1 MASLEEARFY
11 LPRDAQVEVG
21 SGNPNANDIPISKRD
36 NKTMHHV
43 PPGNDHDS
51 RWFSGEIPTA
61 TILRMKNVLNLE
73 YGCVYSLESHGG
85 VKVVTYELTTRVIP
99 NCTCPNFV
107 SMLTSLKERGKFIF
121 ASTYISFIELGYFV
135 ITRQMIS

>member
-1 MASLEEARFY
+1 ME
-11 LPRDAQVEVG
+11 DG
-21 SGNPNANDIPISKRD
+21 SSTNDIPISKCD

-43 PPGNDHDS
+43 PPGKDHDS
-51 RWFSGEIPTA
+51 RWFSGKILIA
-61 TILRMKNVLNLE
+61 TVLQMKNVLNHR

-107 SMLTSLKERGKFIF
+107 SMLTSLKKRGRFIF

>member
-1 MASLEEARFY
+1 MASLEEAGFY
-11 LPRDAQVEVG
+11 LPRHAQVEAG
-21 SGNPNANDIPISKRD
+21 SGNPNAKDIPISKCD

-43 PPGNDHDS
+43 PLGKDHDS
-51 RWFSGEIPTA
+51 RWFSGKILTA
-61 TILRMKNVLNLE
+61 TVLRMKNVLNLG
-73 YGCVYSLESHGG
+73 YGCVYSLEFHGG

-99 NCTCPNFV
+99 DCTCPNFV
-107 SMLTSLKERGKFIF
+107 SVLTSLKKRGNFIF